1 MRPAILDPLFAPAS
15 ALPGVGPKNA
25 KLFDKLL
32 GRPQGARVLDVLFH
46 LPHAALD
53 RRARP
58 KIRDAQRDAIA
69 TLEVRVT
76 EHRPPPNN
84 RKGPFRVLVEDDTGD
99 GELIFFLA

>member
-1 MRPAILDPLFAPAS
+1 MRPSALDPLFAPAA
-15 ALPGVGPKNA
+15 ALPGIGPKNA

-32 GRPQGARVLDVLFH
+32 DRSQGARVVDVLFH
-46 LPHAALD
+46 LPTSALD

-69 TLEVRVT
+69 TLEVRVA
-76 EHRPPPNN
+76 EHRPPPGN

-99 GELIFFLA
+99 VELVF

>member
-32 GRPQGARVLDVLFH
+32 DRPQGARVLDLLFH
-46 LPHAALD
+46 LPNAAID

-69 TLEVRVT
+69 TLEVRVAM
-76 EHRPPPNN
+76 RIW
-84 RKGPFRVLVEDDTGD
+84 R
-99 GELIFFLA
+99 